1 MALVATWVRRR
12 ATAWVVAELASV
24 GSGRAEQG
32 LGLKVLMPSTPA
44 AYPQVISRAF
54 ASFRVPKFRVSAA
67 QGNFWVVKLAE
78 IGATRRDR

>member
-1 MALVATWVRRR
+1 
-12 ATAWVVAELASV
+12 
-24 GSGRAEQG
+24 
-32 LGLKVLMPSTPA
+32 MPSTPA

>member
-12 ATAWVVAELASV
+12 ATAWVLAELALV

-54 ASFRVPKFRVSAA
+54 ASFRVPKFRVSPA
-67 QGNFWVVKLAE
+67 QGNFWDGFDSRQLHRV
-78 IGATRRDR
+78 

>member
-24 GSGRAEQG
+24 GSGRVEQG

-67 QGNFWVVKLAE
+67 QGNF
-78 IGATRRDR
+78 